1 MQFKVC
7 HHGERVAIVSIFA
20 NVNAAVFR
28 EGNGFFGAAAND
40 NIHRNRQPF
49 VDTVCEGLHR
59 NLFIVRVHGDQI
71 VVGTRNFISMG
82 FANEQT
88 GAQQSFL
95 CNGQIIVFGNDL
107 AFGLLRICGEHHQP
121 GQGTDHCQHHGN
133 NDHPYLGALEKVGYK
148 ISVEDALKT
157 VLRDKT
163 FYEKSGGGLTVSGGE
178 PMAQFEFTYALL
190 SEAKRAGLHT
200 CMETCGWA
208 PCERYEKVAPLVDI
222 FLFDYKISDSDEH
235 KKYTGVPNEKI
246 HENLRLLDSIGAKI
260 ILRCPIIPTVNDN
273 AEHFRGI
280 AAMANS
286 LKNILAVDIEPYHP
300 LGESKTEM
308 LGKEYPLAS
317 LTFPEKSTVDAWI
330 AEIAALTSVT
340 VKKA

>member
-1 MQFKVC
+1 MIYCVC
-7 HHGERVAIVSIFA
+7 DYYIMESIMEGTIF
-20 NVNAAVFR
+20 NIQKFCINDGPGIRTTVFVKGCPLNCLWCHNPESKSTNAEIFYNPKKCVGCGSCAR
-28 EGNGFFGAAAND
+28 LCENACHYADGNGHKYLRD
-40 NIHRNRQPF
+40 N
-49 VDTVCEGLHR
+49 C
-59 NLFIVRVHGDQI
+59 
-71 VVGTRNFISMG
+71 
-82 FANEQT
+82 
-88 GAQQSFL
+88 
-95 CNGQIIVFGNDL
+95 L
-107 AFGLLRICGEHHQP
+107 ACGKCTEE
-121 GQGTDHCQHHGN
+121 C
-133 NDHPYLGALEKVGYK
+133 YSGALEKVGYK

-190 SEAKRAGLHT
+190 SEAKKAGLHT

-208 PCERYEKVAPLVDI
+208 PCERYEKIAPLVDI
-222 FLFDYKISDSDEH
+222 FLFDYKITGSDEH